1 MKTRSILPVSIGLA
15 VLSCNV
21 SALDMNMYGV
31 GHASFD
37 NNDDGS
43 NSYSTFASS
52 ASRLGFSG
60 SHDAGGGL
68 TAIFQYESGVDLSGR
83 GDGNDG
89 NGGIGGTSGQIFT
102 RARDS
107 WVGMKGGFG
116 KVVMGRVG
124 GLNQWLYD
132 YNLFADQVGDLGNI
146 WGGSGLADRI
156 DGALMYSIPSM
167 SGLDLS
173 LTYAPVQNS
182 AQDKTSTYTVVKANY
197 ATGNLKLSLGVM
209 SQPVFDGGTNSYN
222 DHGVTA
228 FVASYDMGNI
238 SLGLGI
244 QSESDVGG
252 VNGSDRDS
260 QMFGASFKIG
270 DGLIKAQY
278 ALTEY
283 DGSSNTDGSQ
293 IAVGYDHSLNKST
306 TVYVAYS
313 GVSND
318 AAASYSANNYGHG
331 QASSVAAGDD
341 PNTISVGL
349 VFKFDNKIVK

>member
-1 MKTRSILPVSIGLA
+1 MKTHSILPVSIGLA

-21 SALDMNMYGV
+21 SALDMNIYGV
-31 GHASFD
+31 GHVSFD

-43 NSYSTFASS
+43 NSYSTFASN

-60 SHDAGGGL
+60 NHDIGKGL

-89 NGGIGGTSGQIFT
+89 NGGLDDTSGQFFT

-107 WVGMKGGFG
+107 WVGMKGDFG
-116 KVVMGRVG
+116 QVVIGRVG

-167 SGLDLS
+167 SGFDLS
-173 LTYAPVQNS
+173 LSYSPEYST
-182 AQDKTSTYTVVKANY
+182 AQDKTSSYTVVKANY
-197 ATGNLKLSLGVM
+197 ATGDLKLSLGVM
-209 SQPVFDGGTNSYN
+209 SQPVFNGGTNTYN

-228 FVASYDMGNI
+228 FIASYDMGNI
-238 SLGLGI
+238 SLGLGM

-252 VNGSDRDS
+252 VSGSDRDS
-260 QMFGASFKIG
+260 QMFGASFQIG
-270 DGLIKAQY
+270 DGAIKAQY
-278 ALTEY
+278 SVAEY
-283 DGSSNTDGSQ
+283 DGSSDTKGSQ
-293 IAVGYDHSLNKST
+293 ISVGYDHSLNKSAT
-306 TVYVAYS
+306 IYVVYS

-318 AAASYSANNYGHG
+318 AAASYTANNYGHG
-331 QASSVAAGDD
+331 QASSVAAGGD